1 MRNLGWLGDLKYT
14 IKEVKSDLEYKLTNV
29 AEELGDAIKEKAQ
42 DLGDALGDVVED
54 QFEVFER
61 RGDEKVADICN
72 KIDKIEEADSII
84 EKLNYTLTSSKTLR
98 SRKRKEEFDKKER
111 AEVGD
116 IIGVLRSF
124 YGVVYEHYGI
134 YIGDDEVI
142 HFTKSDGKNTII
154 KTSMKK
160 FMESN
165 KSSNR
170 YFILDCEPEIKDI
183 NSSSIDKY
191 IKKSINGFGPPLPA
205 VFRKPVEIYS
215 PEETIS
221 RAKQYIGEQGYN
233 LLVNNC
239 EHFAIWCKT
248 GLKYSYQIDMIC
260 VPNNKKWINYY
271 N

>member
-1 MRNLGWLGDLKYT
+1 MAILELLEDIGDVL
-14 IKEVKSDLEYKLTNV
+14 
-29 AEELGDAIKEKAQ
+29 ADAI
-42 DLGDALGDVVED
+42 ED
-54 QFEVFER
+54 SCEVFEKR
-61 RGDEKVADICN
+61 VDEKFADISN
-72 KIDKIEEADSII
+72 KIDRIEESDSMIDKI
-84 EKLNYTLTSSKTLR
+84 NYTLTSSRTLR
-98 SRKRKEEFDKKER
+98 SKKRKEEFDKKER

-124 YGVVYEHYGI
+124 YGIVYEHYGI
-134 YIGDDEVI
+134 YIGDGEVI

-170 YFILDCEPEIKDI
+170 YFILDCEPEIKNI
-183 NSSSIDKY
+183 NSSLIDKC
-191 IKKSINGFGPPLPA
+191 IKKSVNGFGPSLPA

-215 PEETIS
+215 PEETVN

-233 LLVNNC
+233 LLVKNC

-248 GLKYSYQIDMIC
+248 GLKYSYQIDRIC
-260 VPNNKKWINYY
+260 VPNNKKWIDYCN
-271 N
+271 

>member
-1 MRNLGWLGDLKYT
+1 MGILELLEDIGDVL
-14 IKEVKSDLEYKLTNV
+14 
-29 AEELGDAIKEKAQ
+29 ADAI
-42 DLGDALGDVVED
+42 ED
-54 QFEVFER
+54 SCEVFEKR
-61 RGDEKVADICN
+61 VDEKFADISN
-72 KIDKIEEADSII
+72 KIDRIEESDSMIDKI
-84 EKLNYTLTSSKTLR
+84 NYTLTSSRTLR
-98 SRKRKEEFDKKER
+98 SKKRKEEFDKKER

-134 YIGDDEVI
+134 YIGDGEVI

-191 IKKSINGFGPPLPA
+191 IKKSVNGFGPSLPA

-215 PEETIS
+215 PEDTVN

-233 LLVNNC
+233 LLVKNC

-260 VPNNKKWINYY
+260 VPNNKKWIDYCN
-271 N
+271 

>member
-1 MRNLGWLGDLKYT
+1 MGILELLEDIGDVL
-14 IKEVKSDLEYKLTNV
+14 
-29 AEELGDAIKEKAQ
+29 ADAI
-42 DLGDALGDVVED
+42 ED
-54 QFEVFER
+54 SCEVFEKR
-61 RGDEKVADICN
+61 VDEKFADISN
-72 KIDKIEEADSII
+72 KIDRIEESDSMIDKI
-84 EKLNYTLTSSKTLR
+84 NYTLTSSRTLR
-98 SRKRKEEFDKKER
+98 SKKRKEEFDKKER

-134 YIGDDEVI
+134 YIGDGEVI

-191 IKKSINGFGPPLPA
+191 LLKYLFKKS
-205 VFRKPVEIYS
+205 
-215 PEETIS
+215 
-221 RAKQYIGEQGYN
+221 
-233 LLVNNC
+233 
-239 EHFAIWCKT
+239 
-248 GLKYSYQIDMIC
+248 
-260 VPNNKKWINYY
+260 
-271 N
+271 

>member
-1 MRNLGWLGDLKYT
+1 MGILELLEDIGDVL
-14 IKEVKSDLEYKLTNV
+14 
-29 AEELGDAIKEKAQ
+29 ADAI
-42 DLGDALGDVVED
+42 ED
-54 QFEVFER
+54 SCEVFEKR
-61 RGDEKVADICN
+61 VDEKFADISN
-72 KIDKIEEADSII
+72 KIDRIEESDSMIDKI
-84 EKLNYTLTSSKTLR
+84 NYTLTSSRTLR
-98 SRKRKEEFDKKER
+98 SKKRKEEFDKKER

-134 YIGDDEVI
+134 YIGDGEVI

-191 IKKSINGFGPPLPA
+191 IKKSVNGFGPLLPA

-215 PEETIS
+215 PEDTVN

-233 LLVNNC
+233 LLVKNC

-260 VPNNKKWINYY
+260 VPNNKKWIKYCN
-271 N
+271 

>member
-1 MRNLGWLGDLKYT
+1 MGILELLEDIGDVL
-14 IKEVKSDLEYKLTNV
+14 
-29 AEELGDAIKEKAQ
+29 ADAI
-42 DLGDALGDVVED
+42 ED
-54 QFEVFER
+54 SCEVFEKR
-61 RGDEKVADICN
+61 VDEKFADISN
-72 KIDKIEEADSII
+72 KIDRIEESDSMIDKI
-84 EKLNYTLTSSKTLR
+84 NYTLTSSRTLR
-98 SRKRKEEFDKKER
+98 SKKRKEEFDKKER

-134 YIGDDEVI
+134 YIGDGEVI

-191 IKKSINGFGPPLPA
+191 IKKSVNEFGPSLPA

-215 PEETIS
+215 PEDTVN

-233 LLVNNC
+233 LLVKNC

-260 VPNNKKWINYY
+260 VPNNKKWIDYCN
-271 N
+271 

>member
-1 MRNLGWLGDLKYT
+1 MGILELLEDIGDVL
-14 IKEVKSDLEYKLTNV
+14 
-29 AEELGDAIKEKAQ
+29 ADAI
-42 DLGDALGDVVED
+42 ED
-54 QFEVFER
+54 SCEVFEKR
-61 RGDEKVADICN
+61 VDEKFADISN
-72 KIDKIEEADSII
+72 KIDRIEESDSMIDKI
-84 EKLNYTLTSSKTLR
+84 NYTLTSSRTLR
-98 SRKRKEEFDKKER
+98 SKKRKEEFDKKER

-116 IIGVLRSF
+116 IIGVLKSF

-134 YIGDDEVI
+134 YIGDGEVI

-191 IKKSINGFGPPLPA
+191 IKKSVNGFGPSLPA

-215 PEETIS
+215 PEDTVN

-233 LLVNNC
+233 LLVKNC
-239 EHFAIWCKT
+239 EYFAIWCKT

-260 VPNNKKWINYY
+260 VPNNKKWIDYCN
-271 N
+271 

>member
-1 MRNLGWLGDLKYT
+1 MGILELLEDIGDVL
-14 IKEVKSDLEYKLTNV
+14 
-29 AEELGDAIKEKAQ
+29 ADAI
-42 DLGDALGDVVED
+42 ED
-54 QFEVFER
+54 SCEVFEKR
-61 RGDEKVADICN
+61 VDEKFADISN
-72 KIDKIEEADSII
+72 KIDRIEESDSMIDKI
-84 EKLNYTLTSSKTLR
+84 NYTLTSSRTLR
-98 SRKRKEEFDKKER
+98 SKKRKEEFGKKER

-134 YIGDDEVI
+134 YIGDGEVI

-191 IKKSINGFGPPLPA
+191 IKKSVNGFGPSLPA

-215 PEETIS
+215 PEDTVN

-233 LLVNNC
+233 LLVKNC

-260 VPNNKKWINYY
+260 VPNNKKWIDYCN
-271 N
+271 

>member
-1 MRNLGWLGDLKYT
+1 MGILELLEDIGDVL
-14 IKEVKSDLEYKLTNV
+14 
-29 AEELGDAIKEKAQ
+29 ADAI
-42 DLGDALGDVVED
+42 ED
-54 QFEVFER
+54 SCEVFEKR
-61 RGDEKVADICN
+61 VDEKFADISN
-72 KIDKIEEADSII
+72 KIDRIEESDSMIDKI
-84 EKLNYTLTSSKTLR
+84 NYTLTSSRTLR
-98 SRKRKEEFDKKER
+98 SKKRKEEFDKKER

-134 YIGDDEVI
+134 YIGGGEVI

-165 KSSNR
+165 KSNNR
-170 YFILDCEPEIKDI
+170 YFILDCEPEIKDS
-183 NSSSIDKY
+183 NSSSIDEY
-191 IKKSINGFGPPLPA
+191 IKNSVNGFGPLLPA

-215 PEETIS
+215 PEETIN

-233 LLVNNC
+233 LLVKNC

-248 GLKYSYQIDMIC
+248 GLKYSYQIDRIC

>member
-1 MRNLGWLGDLKYT
+1 MGILELLEDIGDVL
-14 IKEVKSDLEYKLTNV
+14 
-29 AEELGDAIKEKAQ
+29 ADAI
-42 DLGDALGDVVED
+42 ED
-54 QFEVFER
+54 SCEVFEKR
-61 RGDEKVADICN
+61 VDEKFADISN
-72 KIDKIEEADSII
+72 KIDRIEESDSMIDKI
-84 EKLNYTLTSSKTLR
+84 NYTLTSSRTLR
-98 SRKRKEEFDKKER
+98 SKKRKEEFDKKER

-134 YIGDDEVI
+134 YIGDGEVI

-191 IKKSINGFGPPLPA
+191 IKKSVNEFGPSLPA

-215 PEETIS
+215 PEDTVN

-233 LLVNNC
+233 LLVKNS

-260 VPNNKKWINYY
+260 VPNNKKWIDYCN
-271 N
+271 

>member
-1 MRNLGWLGDLKYT
+1 MGILELLEDIGDVL
-14 IKEVKSDLEYKLTNV
+14 
-29 AEELGDAIKEKAQ
+29 ADAI
-42 DLGDALGDVVED
+42 ED
-54 QFEVFER
+54 SCEVFEKR
-61 RGDEKVADICN
+61 VDEKFADISN
-72 KIDKIEEADSII
+72 KIDRIEESDSMIDKI
-84 EKLNYTLTSSKTLR
+84 NYTLTSSRTLR
-98 SRKRKEEFDKKER
+98 SKKRKEEFDKKER

-134 YIGDDEVI
+134 YIGDGEVI

-183 NSSSIDKY
+183 NSSSIDKC
-191 IKKSINGFGPPLPA
+191 IKKSVNGFASPLPA

-215 PEETIS
+215 PEETVN

-233 LLVNNC
+233 LLVKNC

-248 GLKYSYQIDMIC
+248 GLKYSYQVDMIC

>member
-1 MRNLGWLGDLKYT
+1 MWSFWKR
-14 IKEVKSDLEYKLTNV
+14 V
-29 AEELGDAIKEKAQ
+29 
-42 DLGDALGDVVED
+42 
-54 QFEVFER
+54 
-61 RGDEKVADICN
+61 DEKFADISN
-72 KIDKIEEADSII
+72 KIDKI
-84 EKLNYTLTSSKTLR
+84 NYTLTSSRTLR
-98 SRKRKEEFDKKER
+98 SKKRKEEFDKKER

-134 YIGDDEVI
+134 YIGDGEVI

-191 IKKSINGFGPPLPA
+191 IKKSVNEFGPSLPA

-215 PEETIS
+215 PEDTVN

-233 LLVNNC
+233 LLVKNC
-239 EHFAIWCKT
+239 EHFAIWGKT

-260 VPNNKKWINYY
+260 VPNNKKWIKYCN
-271 N
+271 

>member
-1 MRNLGWLGDLKYT
+1 M
-14 IKEVKSDLEYKLTNV
+14 
-29 AEELGDAIKEKAQ
+29 
-42 DLGDALGDVVED
+42 
-54 QFEVFER
+54 
-61 RGDEKVADICN
+61 
-72 KIDKIEEADSII
+72 IDKI
-84 EKLNYTLTSSKTLR
+84 NYTLTSSRTLR
-98 SRKRKEEFDKKER
+98 SKKRKEEFDKKER

-134 YIGDDEVI
+134 YIGDGEVI

-191 IKKSINGFGPPLPA
+191 IKKSVNGFGPSLPA

-215 PEETIS
+215 PEDTVN

-233 LLVNNC
+233 LLVKNC

-260 VPNNKKWINYY
+260 VPNNKKWIDYCN
-271 N
+271 

>member
-1 MRNLGWLGDLKYT
+1 MGILELLEDIGDVL
-14 IKEVKSDLEYKLTNV
+14 
-29 AEELGDAIKEKAQ
+29 ADAI
-42 DLGDALGDVVED
+42 ED
-54 QFEVFER
+54 SCEVFEKR
-61 RGDEKVADICN
+61 VDEKFADISN
-72 KIDKIEEADSII
+72 KIDRIEESDSMIDKI
-84 EKLNYTLTSSKTLR
+84 NYTLTSSRTLR
-98 SRKRKEEFDKKER
+98 SKKRKEEFDKKER

-134 YIGDDEVI
+134 YIGDGEVI

-191 IKKSINGFGPPLPA
+191 IKKSVNGFGPLLPA

-215 PEETIS
+215 PEDTVN

-233 LLVNNC
+233 LLVKNC

-260 VPNNKKWINYY
+260 VPNNKKWIDYCN
-271 N
+271 

>member
-1 MRNLGWLGDLKYT
+1 MGILELLEDIGDVL
-14 IKEVKSDLEYKLTNV
+14 
-29 AEELGDAIKEKAQ
+29 ADAI
-42 DLGDALGDVVED
+42 ED
-54 QFEVFER
+54 SCEVFEKR
-61 RGDEKVADICN
+61 VDEKFADISN
-72 KIDKIEEADSII
+72 KIDRIEESDSMIDKI
-84 EKLNYTLTSSKTLR
+84 NYTLTSSRTLR
-98 SRKRKEEFDKKER
+98 SKKRKEEFDKKER

-134 YIGDDEVI
+134 YIGDGEVI

-191 IKKSINGFGPPLPA
+191 IKKSVNGFGPSLPA

-215 PEETIS
+215 PEETVN

-248 GLKYSYQIDMIC
+248 GLKYSYQVDMIC